1 MANQEDIKRALSYI
15 SEQWQRQN
23 DELDRLTKF
32 VYEIDNLDFI
42 ITICKKKS
50 IDLNYALHR
59 WYNFQCAKYHEFL
72 FCKNGA
78 VKENDQRHKTIDFY
92 INNVPF
98 DLKTSVYP
106 KKFRQNLDLNRRE
119 NKNELIRWLYQ
130 NQSDESRQHFDN
142 RLFLVC
148 QTLESKSDFEMVEQK
163 IQAFLDFSKI
173 NGFNKI
179 EINRRIIFS
188 DIIWIKDEKRTSIY

>member
-1 MANQEDIKRALSYI
+1 MVTEQELKRALCLFN
-15 SEQWQRQN
+15 EQWQRQN
-23 DELDRLTKF
+23 DELDKLSEF

-42 ITICKKKS
+42 IKICKVKN

-59 WYNFQCAKYHEFL
+59 WYNFQCAQYHEFL

-78 VKENDQRHKTIDFY
+78 VKENDKRHKTIDFY
-92 INNVPF
+92 INKVPF

-106 KKFRQNLDLNRRE
+106 KKFRQNLNLNLRE

-130 NQSDESRQHFDN
+130 NQSSQGRQHFDN
-142 RLFLVC
+142 RLFLIC
-148 QTLESKSDFEMVEQK
+148 QNLDSKSNLESIELK
-163 IQAFLDFSKI
+163 IKAFLDYSQK

-179 EINRRIIFS
+179 EINNNLIFS
-188 DIIWIKDEKRTSIY
+188 DIIWVKKNN